1 MWLWKSYIDNLC
13 FYHRLQEYITSGRD
27 KMIVDPYSDEI
38 YTKRKTRLLKL
49 LTERFPE
56 TSTLKHPSDG
66 LGNSLERMPPFTQA
80 EMKQLIESSG
90 KRLGNV
96 DHHSIPT
103 NLRKD
108 EYLKDI
114 EANSDQRY
122 FYLIAKCYH
131 SFRKKDA
138 PHSLQFTLY
147 IISGQ
152 VLHANSS
159 CKAGNIATTFLP

>member
-1 MWLWKSYIDNLC
+1 
-13 FYHRLQEYITSGRD
+13 
-27 KMIVDPYSDEI
+27 MIVDPYSDEI

-80 EMKQLIESSG
+80 E
-90 KRLGNV
+90 
-96 DHHSIPT
+96 
-103 NLRKD
+103 
-108 EYLKDI
+108 
-114 EANSDQRY
+114 ANSDQRY
-122 FYLIAKCYH
+122 FYLIAKCKH

-152 VLHANSS
+152 VLHANCS

>member
-90 KRLGNV
+90 KRLGKV

-131 SFRKKDA
+131 ERKMLPTVFNLRFTSFQVKFCMPTLHVKLET
-138 PHSLQFTLY
+138 LQPRLCLN
-147 IISGQ
+147 
-152 VLHANSS
+152 V
-159 CKAGNIATTFLP
+159 